1 MLRCDEGIVRALFH
15 EHGGDKL
22 SAIDLPRVLDAYTST
37 HGSPLVTGDIASQ
50 ITSFARENSTLIIG
64 IDEFLGMVRSL
75 EQETDSSIDTSN
87 TSLLFDGKGD
97 SPSSPDTTLDSTP
110 SESPAKHRSPFA
122 PRTGACIPI
131 SSSSQR
137 MSALLPVTR
146 SDPDVASVSARSA
159 LIRKLARVNEQLERL
174 QTEHQMLT
182 TEKDHR
188 SQECSALQRE
198 VHALRR
204 DLRLTRDHE
213 HALEVRVHELDESV
227 VLLQSERDSQ
237 AKILREL
244 DARMQQQLVSFA
256 ALETQDSEHV
266 AQLRSMQSTCH
277 AYLADI
283 QNLRAT
289 CDAQREA
296 MSSLESTVDA
306 LERVHADAERLQ
318 QQVDAS
324 RQVHE
329 QLEQE
334 LSALRNVSAQ
344 TGPVLAEDLALYD
357 QYSPLSSSSATD
369 QGLESPSDCRSQ
381 NHPDS
386 PSENQFECESACPPK
401 SGGTGHEQKVCD
413 QVLQGQCDHLD
424 EALANP
430 PNAAQVSS
438 ESPSEMQPGIP
449 GHVSG
454 NVGPD
459 EIQSLSSQDP
469 LHLNDRMQNDT
480 DQKMC
485 RHDDDLP
492 LAPTHSFQVITT
504 PPRPSSPAKSYKPV
518 SLATN
523 VSTPCTPMPSSPSRS
538 SSSEP
543 DCPDTCAS
551 LTSKRST
558 SSLQDALL
566 GVSSVPTTITAT
578 HPTLS
583 PKALAPPASH
593 HTHRPFIVSAILVHL
608 FLLLVGMWL
617 GLWLYD
623 FVYRATPSLLYDRFM
638 HQSWI
643 EANMLYDSLDTPPS
657 IHAWLEHYLTR
668 FG

>member
-37 HGSPLVTGDIASQ
+37 HGSPLVAGDIASQ

-213 HALEVRVHELDESV
+213 HTLEARVHELDESV

-334 LSALRNVSAQ
+334 LSVLRNISAQ
-344 TGPVLAEDLALYD
+344 TGPVLADDLALYD
-357 QYSPLSSSSATD
+357 QYSPVSSSSATD
-369 QGLESPSDCRSQ
+369 QRLESPSDCRSE
-381 NHPDS
+381 D
-386 PSENQFECESACPPK
+386 QFVCESACPPK
-401 SGGTGHEQKVCD
+401 SGGPGHEQNVCD
-413 QVLQGQCDHLD
+413 QALQGQCYHLD
-424 EALANP
+424 EAQADP
-430 PNAAQVSS
+430 PNGARVSH
-438 ESPSEMQPGIP
+438 ESPSEMQPGML

-454 NVGPD
+454 NVEPD
-459 EIQSLSSQDP
+459 EILSSTSLDS
-469 LHLNDRMQNDT
+469 LHLTDLMQNDT

-485 RHDDDLP
+485 PHDDDLP

-504 PPRPSSPAKSYKPV
+504 PSRPSSSANSLKPV
-518 SLATN
+518 SLAIN
-523 VSTPCTPMPSSPSRS
+523 VSEPCTPMPSSLFRS
-538 SSSEP
+538 STSKP
-543 DCPDTCAS
+543 DSPDTCAS
-551 LTSKRST
+551 LASKRSI

-566 GVSSVPTTITAT
+566 GVSSIPKTTTAT
-578 HPTLS
+578 HATLS
-583 PKALAPPASH
+583 PKALAPSASH
-593 HTHRPFIVSAILVHL
+593 HTHRPLIVSAILVHL

-617 GLWLYD
+617 GLWLYE
-623 FVYRATPSLLYDRFM
+623 FVYLATPSLLYDRFM
-638 HQSWI
+638 RQSWI

-657 IHAWLEHYLTR
+657 IHTWLEHYLTR